1 MTTAGKP
8 VVILGPTAS
17 GKSDTAMAVA
27 RSTNTEIVVCDAM
40 QVYRGMDIGT
50 AKPTQAD
57 REAVPHHCLD
67 LVEATERFTV
77 SDYQY
82 AARTAV
88 ADVIGRGANAL
99 VVAGTGLY
107 LTALIDDLE
116 FPGEF
121 PDARREIE
129 RERNVEALYR
139 RLEELDPLAASRIEP
154 TNRRRI
160 ERALEVTIG
169 SGKPFSSFGPGTG
182 AYPDNGVVQIGIL
195 WPREILAARVEAR
208 VHAMMEAGFLD
219 EVKGLLESR
228 SLSHTARQALGYAEL
243 IDHLHGECSLDE
255 AVSDIVVHT
264 RQFAVRQERWFR
276 RDPRIRW
283 VEVHED
289 PVSEIAPVV
298 REFLH

>member
-1 MTTAGKP
+1 MTSTRKP

-27 RSTNTEIVVCDAM
+27 RATNTEIVVCDAM

-50 AKPTQAD
+50 AKPSEAD

-77 SDYQY
+77 SDYQR
-82 AARTAV
+82 AARSSV
-88 ADVIGRGANAL
+88 ADVVGRGANAL

-107 LTALIDDLE
+107 LTALIDELE
-116 FPGEF
+116 FPGEY
-121 PDARREIE
+121 PEARRELE
-129 RERNVEALYR
+129 SEHRVDVLYR
-139 RLEELDPLAASRIEP
+139 RLEEIDPLAASRIEP

-182 AYPDNGVVQIGIL
+182 AFPDNGVVQIGIL
-195 WPREILAARVEAR
+195 WPREVLAARVEAR

-219 EVKGLLESR
+219 EVKTLLDSR

-255 AVSDIVVHT
+255 AVADIVVHT

-283 VEVHED
+283 VEVKSD

-298 REFLH
+298 SEFLH